1 MHAAYPAAGTTPRD
15 EAAVG
20 RWDTVREVIRATR
33 NIQAENQLK
42 KGGDIFLNAATD
54 EIKASVAASESLVRY
69 LTKCD
74 AVHFEVGP
82 EDGFLAVTS
91 VGEVRLPRP
100 SATPE
105 VIEAE
110 RKRLSGELAK
120 IDKDLAGLAGRLSDP
135 TFAEKAPEAVV
146 AKARGQQAELLER
159 RGKVAERLE
168 HLD

>member
-1 MHAAYPAAGTTPRD
+1 
-15 EAAVG
+15 
-20 RWDTVREVIRATR
+20 
-33 NIQAENQLK
+33 
-42 KGGDIFLNAATD
+42 
-54 EIKASVAASESLVRY
+54 
-69 LTKCD
+69 
-74 AVHFEVGP
+74 VHFEVGP

-168 HLD
+168 QLD